1 MGVHRSLVRDQDFTA
16 PPFYSRLSS
25 LTINIFFWNNKR
37 LLPVDCISLTTAR
50 VVLFTRLRPVL
61 VPTLENVFIWISECW
76 SNFPG
81 SLSFCTRP
89 SVASLMCF
97 ILVWFMEYFPQP
109 WHALLDKV
117 SLLLH
122 SCFVLTVAYKRRPFK
137 CWRHNMYFK
146 VASCACRQIFPA
158 FSYSGLTTMM
168 SLSCFEFLFT
178 RYIGKVFA
186 ITAMK
191 CVCTVKPGV
200 YPFFALSVLTF

>member
-1 MGVHRSLVRDQDFTA
+1 M
-16 PPFYSRLSS
+16 
-25 LTINIFFWNNKR
+25 
-37 LLPVDCISLTTAR
+37 DCISLTTAR

-158 FSYSGLTTMM
+158 FSLTVIAA
-168 SLSCFEFLFT
+168 SLQWRPCFFT
-178 RYIGKVFA
+178 SYISKVFVL
-186 ITAMK
+186 IVME
-191 CVCTVKPGV
+191 CVCTGV
-200 YPFFALSVLTF
+200 PWRRCVGLPHILCSVLRVC

>member
-1 MGVHRSLVRDQDFTA
+1 M
-16 PPFYSRLSS
+16 
-25 LTINIFFWNNKR
+25 
-37 LLPVDCISLTTAR
+37 DCISLTTAR

-61 VPTLENVFIWISECW
+61 VPTFEVENVFIWISECW

-158 FSYSGLTTMM
+158 FSYSGLTGMT
-168 SLSCFEFLFT
+168 SLSSGCILSFSPITLAKYSLLLLWNVCARLNRGFT
-178 RYIGKVFA
+178 HSLLW
-186 ITAMK
+186 
-191 CVCTVKPGV
+191 VC
-200 YPFFALSVLTF
+200 